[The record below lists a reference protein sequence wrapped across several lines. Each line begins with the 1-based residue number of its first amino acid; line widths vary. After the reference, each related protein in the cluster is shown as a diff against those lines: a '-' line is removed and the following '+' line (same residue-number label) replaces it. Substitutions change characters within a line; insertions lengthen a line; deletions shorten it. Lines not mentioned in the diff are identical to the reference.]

1 MPNAPESVQP
11 TSLRHYLE
19 NDPPE
24 LDPVLVGLFDRGDK
38 LTIVAPSKSRKSFF
52 VLQMLICLATG
63 RDFLRWPTLKPR
75 NVLLLQYE
83 VKECHLWRRARRMCQ
98 AMNVKPY
105 EIGDRMSVANLRGK
119 PKVCEIPAGCE
130 VLANDPLYKM
140 LDGAEEN
147 DASAMAMVLGRIDE
161 VVQTQDIAAVIVHHD
176 AKGRPGERANID
188 RGAGSGVLARDYDAG
203 ITLTSHKSEED
214 CFVVRTTLRNYPPIE
229 DFTIRWEG
237 QYFEMAPFVRP
248 DVETNKSA
256 ANAMQRKPSPKELAD
271 WTQQWLANGPLPV
284 NDYKERLACEFDV
297 GVNLAGQAS
306 TYLARQQGYAKWQ
319 DNGSWWIGQVEH
331 RPSKK
336 QAKAEDASYVVPTVR
351 SS

>member
-1 MPNAPESVQP
+1 MPDATIQPPTQQPVQP

-63 RDFLRWPTLKPR
+63 RDFLQWYTPQPR
-75 NVLLLQYE
+75 RVLLLQYE
-83 VKECHLWRRARRMCQ
+83 VKECHLWRRARRMCR
-98 AMNVKPY
+98 AMGVRPE

-119 PKVCEIPAGCE
+119 PKVCEFPEECE
-130 VLANDPLYKM
+130 VVANDPLYKM
-140 LDGAEEN
+140 LGGAEEN

-161 VVQTQDIAAVIVHHD
+161 VVQTQDVAAVIVHHD

-203 ITLTSHKSEED
+203 ITLTPHKTEDD

-229 DFTIRWEG
+229 DFTIRWVG
-237 QYFEMAPFVRP
+237 QFFELAPDVRP
-248 DVETNKSA
+248 DVETNKTV
-256 ANAMQRKPSPKELAD
+256 ANAAQRKPSPKELAD
-271 WTQQWLANGPLPV
+271 YSKQWLADGPV
-284 NDYKERLACEFDV
+284 SVTDYKDRLALEFDV
-297 GVNLAGQAS
+297 GVNLAGRAS
-306 TYLARQQGYAKWQ
+306 TQLARLDGYAKWQ
-319 DNGSWWIGQVEH
+319 DSGSWWIGLESN
-331 RPSKK
+331 RPPKEV
-336 QAKAEDASYVVPTVR
+336 A
-351 SS
+351 